1 MATKTE
7 ILNIEGMTCAS
18 CVGRVERGL
27 TSLEGIREVAV
38 NLVTDSAKIEFEDNE
53 ISLQQ
58 VLNRLAEIGYPG
70 SIKESGQDSELIRNL
85 EIKKLEKRLLISV
98 ILSLPLLWTM
108 FSHFSFL
115 SFIPVPKAFN
125 DPWFQFLLATPV
137 QFYIGFP
144 FYKGALKALKAFAA
158 DMNVL
163 VALGT
168 SAAYFYSLY
177 LVINQAN
184 TGLYFETSAV
194 LITLI
199 VLGKFLEARAKGR
212 TSQAIKSLMG
222 LQAKTAI
229 VVRNEVEVE
238 VPVEEVVVND
248 IILIKPGEKIPVDG
262 IILEGSTSVDESM
275 MTGESMPVE
284 KSKGDSVIGS
294 CINKNG
300 FIKIRASKVGKD
312 TLLSQIVKVVE
323 EAQGAKAPIQRFA
336 DKISG
341 VFVPV
346 VLVIA
351 ALTFAVW
358 FLWLEPGLFSE
369 ALEKAIAVL
378 VIACPCALGLA
389 TPTSIMVGT
398 GRGASMGIL
407 FKSGEYLE
415 KTHKVDTIILDK
427 TGTITEGKPK
437 LLDIYSA
444 DNVPEDFLEKIAGL
458 ESRSEHPFAQAV
470 VKGLKAKNIS
480 IQTPESFEAIP
491 GKGVL
496 GSFNGE
502 TFFVG
507 TKTFLE
513 ENRVHL
519 SPDLSAQKQKLEDEG
534 KTVVVAAWQSEAIL
548 LLVIADAIKPTTKE
562 AVEKL
567 KRLGIDLYMVTGD
580 NRNTALSI
588 AQEVGIDHVLAE
600 VLPHEKANEVKKLQ
614 AQGKIVAMVGDGIND
629 APALATA
636 DVGLSM
642 GTGTDI
648 AMEAGDVTLMK
659 GDLRSIP
666 ETISLSKLTMKN
678 IKQNLFWAL
687 LYNSLGI
694 PVAASGL
701 LSPWLAGGA
710 MALSSVSVVM
720 NALRLQ
726 KLKLE

>member
-1 MATKTE
+1 METKSE

-27 TSLEGIREVAV
+27 TTLEGIQKVSV
-38 NLVTDSAKIEFEDNE
+38 NLATDSAKIEFVDSE

-58 VLNRLAEIGYPG
+58 ILNKLVELGYPG
-70 SIKESGQDSELIRNL
+70 SIKEAGQDSEKVRSQEL
-85 EIKKLEKRLLISV
+85 KKLKKRLLISV
-98 ILSLPLLWTM
+98 LLSFPLLWTM

-115 SFIPVPKAFN
+115 SFIPVPMAFN
-125 DPWFQFLLATPV
+125 DPWFQFVLATPV
-137 QFYIGFP
+137 QFYIGLP
-144 FYKGALKALKAFAA
+144 FYRGAIKALKAFGA

-177 LVINQAN
+177 LVINQVN
-184 TGLYFETSAV
+184 SGLYFETSAV

-212 TSQAIKSLMG
+212 TSEAIKSLMG
-222 LQAKTAI
+222 LQAKTATI
-229 VVRNEVEVE
+229 VRNEVEVE
-238 VPVEEVVVND
+238 LPVEEVLVND
-248 IILIKPGEKIPVDG
+248 IVLIKPGEKIPVDG
-262 IILEGSTSVDESM
+262 VILEGATSVDESM
-275 MTGESMPVE
+275 MTGESIPVE
-284 KSKGDSVIGS
+284 KSHGDSVIGS

-300 FIKIRASKVGKD
+300 FIKIQATKVGKD

-341 VFVPV
+341 IFVPV

-351 ALTFAVW
+351 ALTFAIW
-358 FLWLEPGLFSE
+358 YLWLEPGLFSE
-369 ALEKAIAVL
+369 AFEKAIAVL

-389 TPTSIMVGT
+389 TPTSIMVGS
-398 GRGASMGIL
+398 GRGAGMGIL

-415 KTHKVDTIILDK
+415 KTQKVNTIILDK
-427 TGTITEGKPK
+427 TGTITEGKPE
-437 LLDIYSA
+437 LLEIYSA
-444 DNVPEDFLEKIAGL
+444 EDIPVGFLEKIAGL
-458 ESRSEHPFAQAV
+458 ESRSEHPLAMAV
-470 VKGLKAKNIS
+470 VEGLSVKDIS
-480 IQTPESFEAIP
+480 AVMPESFNSIP
-491 GKGVL
+491 GKGVV
-496 GSFNGE
+496 GEFNGDVVY
-502 TFFVG
+502 VG

-513 ENRVHL
+513 ENGVVFSSKL
-519 SPDLSAQKQKLEDEG
+519 FDQKEKLEDEG
-534 KTVVVAAWQSEAIL
+534 KTVVVASWKSKAIL
-548 LLVIADAIKPTTKE
+548 LLIIADAIKPTTKE
-562 AVEKL
+562 AVKKL
-567 KRLGIDLYMVTGD
+567 KELGIELYMVTGD
-580 NRNTALSI
+580 NRNTASSI
-588 AQEVGIDHVLAE
+588 AQEVGIQNVLAE
-600 VLPHEKANEVKKLQ
+600 VLPNEKANEVKKLQ

-666 ETISLSKLTMKN
+666 ETISLSKLTMRN

-701 LSPWLAGGA
+701 LAPWLAGGA

-726 KLKLE
+726 KMKLD

>member
-7 ILNIEGMTCAS
+7 TLNIEGMTCAS

-27 TSLEGIREVAV
+27 TSLEGIREVTV
-38 NLVTDSAKIEFEDNE
+38 NLANDSAKIEIAGNE
-53 ISLQQ
+53 ITLQQ
-58 VLNRLAEIGYPG
+58 VLNRLVELGYPG
-70 SIKESGQDSELIRNL
+70 SIKESGQDNEQIRNQ
-85 EIKKLEKRLLISV
+85 EIKKLKKRLLISV
-98 ILSLPLLWTM
+98 LLSLPLLWTM

-137 QFYIGFP
+137 QFYIGLP
-144 FYKGALKALKAFAA
+144 FYKGAFKALKVFAA

-168 SAAYFYSLY
+168 SAAYFYSLH
-177 LVINQAN
+177 LVLNQAN
-184 TGLYFETSAV
+184 AGLYFETSAV

-199 VLGKFLEARAKGR
+199 VLGKFLEASAKGR
-212 TSQAIKSLMG
+212 TTQAIKSLMG

-229 VVRNEVEVE
+229 LLRNDVEVE
-238 VPVEEVVVND
+238 VPVEEVDVGDMV
-248 IILIKPGEKIPVDG
+248 LIKPGEKIPVDG
-262 IILEGSTSVDESM
+262 TILEGSTSVDESM
-275 MTGESMPVE
+275 MTGESIPVE
-284 KSKGDSVIGS
+284 KSQGDSVIGS

-341 VFVPV
+341 IFVPV

-358 FLWLEPGLFSE
+358 YLWLEPGLFS
-369 ALEKAIAVL
+369 AAFEKAIAVL

-389 TPTSIMVGT
+389 TPTSIMVGS
-398 GRGASMGIL
+398 GRGAGMGIL
-407 FKSGEYLE
+407 FKSGEFLE
-415 KTHKVDTIILDK
+415 KTQKVDTIILDK
-427 TGTITEGKPK
+427 TGTITEGKPE
-437 LLDIYSA
+437 LLDIYTA
-444 DNVPEDFLEKIAGL
+444 DKTTDGFFKKVAGL
-458 ESRSEHPFAQAV
+458 ESRSEHPLALAV
-470 VKGLKAKNIS
+470 VEGLKAMHIS
-480 IQTPESFEAIP
+480 AQVPDSFEAIP

-496 GSFNGE
+496 GHFDGE
-502 TFFVG
+502 RILIG
-507 TKTFLE
+507 TKAFMV
-513 ENRVHL
+513 ENGVQI
-519 SPDLSAQKQKLEDEG
+519 SSDLSAQKQKFEDEG
-534 KTVVVAAWQSEAIL
+534 KTVVLASWQSEAVL
-548 LLVIADAIKPTTKE
+548 LLVIADAIKSTTKE

-567 KRLGIDLYMVTGD
+567 KLLGIDLYMVTGD
-580 NRNTALSI
+580 NMNTALSI
-588 AQEVGIDHVLAE
+588 AKEVGIEHVLAE
-600 VLPHEKANEVKKLQ
+600 VLPNEKAIEVKKLQ
-614 AQGKIVAMVGDGIND
+614 TQGKTVAMVGDGIND

-666 ETISLSKLTMKN
+666 ETITLSKLTMKN

-694 PVAASGL
+694 PIAASGL
-701 LSPWLAGGA
+701 LAPWLAGGA

-726 KLKLE
+726 KMKLG